1 MKVKNDVEVLINGR
15 KYTICGFESAEYLQK
30 VATYIN
36 SKYAEFKDKSYYHTL
51 DVELRN
57 ILLAINIADDYFKAD
72 KDNKSMKRDNER
84 KDKMVL
90 DMKHEIMESQSQSE
104 AVTIQ
109 IEELRARCE
118 KAEKE
123 IVAWNVKCQETTS
136 KATALEEQLKQS
148 QSENSANSARL
159 EDTLAQVSKLENEKA
174 RLESQVE
181 SLNVQ
186 IKDQELKAADQ
197 KKQQSSKLAKAKE
210 TAKNEKEV
218 AIAKVEKAKEA
229 EIAKLKK
236 EQEAQLD
243 KLKKEHETAI
253 TKAVEETKKENEDTA
268 ALLDE
273 YADENE
279 ELKAKLEAAERR
291 ITELESRNRRGKR

>member
-36 SKYAEFKDKSYYHTL
+36 GKYAEFKDKSYYHTL

-72 KDNKSMKRDNER
+72 KENKSMKRDNER

-104 AVTIQ
+104 AVTTQ
-109 IEELRARCE
+109 VEELRARCE

-123 IVAWNVKCQETTS
+123 IVAWNVKCQETVS
-136 KATALEEQLKQS
+136 KATSLEEKLKQS
-148 QSENSANSARL
+148 EAEKNANAARL
-159 EDTLAQVSKLENEKA
+159 EDTMSQVAKLEDEKA

-181 SLNVQ
+181 ALQVQ
-186 IKDQELKAADQ
+186 LKDQESKTADL
-197 KKQQSSKLAKAKE
+197 KKQHSTKLAKAKE
-210 TAKNEKEV
+210 NAK
-218 AIAKVEKAKEA
+218 A
-229 EIAKLKK
+229 
-236 EQEAQLD
+236 EQEATIAKMEKAHESALSKAAKQATEKMSRELTD
-243 KLKKEHETAI
+243 IKKDH
-253 TKAVEETKKENEDTA
+253 EDTA

-291 ITELESRNRRGKR
+291 IKDLESKTRRGKR

>member
-36 SKYAEFKDKSYYHTL
+36 SKYAEFKAKSYYHTL

-57 ILLAINIADDYFKAD
+57 ILLAINIADDYFKAN
-72 KDNKSMKRDNER
+72 KDNESMKKDNER

-104 AVTIQ
+104 AATTQ
-109 IEELRARCE
+109 LDELRARCE

-123 IVAWNVKCQETTS
+123 IVAWNVKCQETTT
-136 KATALEEQLKQS
+136 KANSLEEQLKQTEA
-148 QSENSANSARL
+148 ENSANSARL

-174 RLESQVE
+174 RLESQIE
-181 SLNVQ
+181 ALKVQ
-186 IKDQELKAADQ
+186 MKDQETKNSDL
-197 KKQQSSKLAKAKE
+197 KKQHSSKMAKAKE
-210 TAKNEKEV
+210 TAKSEKETAV
-218 AIAKVEKAKEA
+218 AKVEKLRET
-229 EIAKLKK
+229 EISKLKK
-236 EQEAQLD
+236 EQEAELS
-243 KLKKEHETAI
+243 KLKKENEAAI
-253 TKAVEETKKENEDTA
+253 VKAVEEAKKENEDTA

-291 ITELESRNRRGKR
+291 ITDLESRNRRGKR